1 VKAFASRSKE
11 KTKAFR
17 LLRRFWHLSAE
28 LLLLL
33 HALQVV
39 WSLPEGATMSEIL
52 TPERVLELG
61 QEWKRLLI
69 QQTPNAEM
77 KALLSTELKQELI
90 DQGITKKNH
99 DIVLA
104 MHAKGFDLAVI
115 ADITGL
121 TIAQVQ
127 ALLPAQST
135 KATGV

>member
-1 VKAFASRSKE
+1 
-11 KTKAFR
+11 
-17 LLRRFWHLSAE
+17 
-28 LLLLL
+28 
-33 HALQVV
+33 
-39 WSLPEGATMSEIL
+39 MSEIL
-52 TPERVLELG
+52 THERVLELG

-90 DQGITKKNH
+90 DQGITQKTH

-121 TIAQVQ
+121 PIAHVQ
-127 ALLPAQST
+127 ALLPAKST